1 MHDQSVGFK
10 SLSLSLNCM
19 DIFCSFIC
27 YLQMVD
33 KDFNVKEKVTQVL
46 LSSGFALKRARNLDI
61 DDFLRF
67 VNFSSLNLM

>member
-1 MHDQSVGFK
+1 
-10 SLSLSLNCM
+10 
-19 DIFCSFIC
+19 
-27 YLQMVD
+27 MVD